1 VSLEPKSARD
11 GNSPYKSFE
20 PDSFIRRDESDD
32 KEFYKRDRLV
42 SHLDSIALA
51 TVEKIIS
58 RLVIEENPVILDMMA
73 SWDSHLPEKIRPSKV
88 TGLGLNMNELLRNE
102 ALSERVVHD
111 LNTDQRLPFEDAA
124 FDVVLNTVSVDY
136 LVKPFAIFREVGRV
150 LKPGG
155 LFLVIFSNRMFPE
168 KAVKVWVEFS
178 EAERVELVRL
188 YFRESGLFEEPEVY
202 ASVGKRR
209 PRADKYAYLGIPSDP
224 IYAVYSERIGATNCS
239 KRPRLVERAVK
250 VPARKDGRPVRESL
264 LCPHCG
270 KRMKKWATPN
280 HPFST
285 WDTEFLYICFNDA
298 CPYVVGS
305 WRAMSRQGNPGVSC
319 RFIYDPVRDSAIA
332 IPIVKLNALRD
343 GIVEE

>member
-1 VSLEPKSARD
+1 MSFEPKSARD
-11 GNSPYKSFE
+11 ANFPYKSFE

-51 TVEKIIS
+51 TVEKIIGK
-58 RLVIEENPVILDMMA
+58 LVVEENPVILDLMA
-73 SWDSHLPEKIRPSKV
+73 SWDSHLQARIRPSGV
-88 TGLGLNMNELLRNE
+88 IGLGLNMNELLRNE

-111 LNTDQRLPFEDAA
+111 LNAYPCLPFAEAA
-124 FDVVLNTVSVDY
+124 FDVVLNSVSVDY
-136 LVKPFAIFREVGRV
+136 LVKPFNIFREAGRV

-168 KAVKVWVEFS
+168 KAVKVWAESS
-178 EAERVELVRL
+178 ETERVELVKL
-188 YFRESGLFEEPEVY
+188 FFRESGLFEEPEAY
-202 ASVGKRR
+202 ASVGKPR
-209 PRADKYAYLGIPSDP
+209 PQEDKYAHLGIPSDP
-224 IYAVYSERIGATNCS
+224 IYAVYSERIGATNNS
-239 KRPRLVERAVK
+239 KRPKLVERTMET
-250 VPARKDGRPVRESL
+250 PARIDERPVRESL

-270 KRMKKWATPN
+270 ERIKKWATPN

-285 WDTEFLYICFNDA
+285 WDTDFLYICFNDA
-298 CPYVVGS
+298 CPYVVAS

-319 RFIYDPVRDSAIA
+319 RFVYDPVRCSAIA
-332 IPIVKLNALRD
+332 IPIVNLNALRD